1 MKTYINKYYIL
12 LLLCS
17 LGLIA
22 SCKKYINEGPI
33 DSPTNDNFWTTER
46 AAESGLAGA
55 YGLLRTALTNSR
67 AYFVF
72 GDATADE
79 FIFNGNNWT
88 LSDLASDYNFN
99 FAYEPYEEEV
109 NDWTPFYQAISQC
122 NLILSKVP
130 AIPASGFTDDPTTT
144 KNQILGEAYF
154 VRAYCYY
161 YISQVWGQPVIVTQA
176 YTDPI
181 NAQPIARSTTAA
193 GFAQA
198 ASDLAA
204 SIKLLPYGYTNPADV
219 AVQASRGA
227 AFALLAKTYL
237 WQKQYKQASDAAD
250 SVIMNGGYTLEA
262 GAMYGNIFKG
272 HDKESIF
279 EINMLYSPNQNEAQ
293 NGEYDPTTGQTG
305 VFAQFLAEPFI
316 AGKDPQSIW
325 NVNLDLV
332 NHLFDTTAA
341 GKKKD
346 VRINATFYGLHSD
359 VTQMIKYANV
369 IYQQPAQQTQPFV
382 SNNMVLL
389 RLADTYLVKAEADV
403 NLGNIGDAAIN
414 LNMVRTRAGL
424 KPVNIANGKTM
435 LYAIMDERG
444 REFYG
449 EGTWYFDLYRSGLI
463 FDAGYD
469 TAIDGYL
476 PARAGNDNAGFQW
489 PLDLRTLLPQDPL
502 LTQNPYWAL
511 ASQN

>member
-12 LLLCS
+12 LLVCS

-33 DSPTNDNFWTTER
+33 DSPTNDNYWVTER

-55 YGLLRTALTNSR
+55 YGLLRTALTSSR

-72 GDATADE
+72 GDATANE
-79 FIFNGNNWT
+79 FIFNGSNWT
-88 LSDLASDYNFN
+88 LADLAPAYNFN

-130 AIPASGFTDDPTTT
+130 AIPASGFTDDPVAT
-144 KNQILGEAYF
+144 KNEILGEAYF

-161 YISQVWGQPVIVTQA
+161 YLSQVWGQPVIVTEA

-181 NAQPIARSTTAA
+181 NAKPVPRSTTAA

-198 ASDLAA
+198 ASDLQA
-204 SIKLLPYGYTNPADV
+204 SIKLLQYGYNNSANI
-219 AVQASRGA
+219 AVQANKGA

-237 WQKQYKQASDAAD
+237 WQKNYKSASAAAD
-250 SVIMNGGYTLEA
+250 SVILRGGYTLEP
-262 GAMYGNIFKG
+262 GATYGNIFKG
-272 HDKESIF
+272 HDQESIF
-279 EINMLYSPNQNEAQ
+279 EINMIYSPNQNEAQ
-293 NGEYDPTTGQTG
+293 SAGSGA
-305 VFAQFLAEPFI
+305 FSQFLAEPFVF
-316 AGKDPQSIW
+316 GKDPTTSIW
-325 NVNLDLV
+325 LVNTDLV
-332 NHLFDTTAA
+332 NNLYDTTAA
-341 GKKKD
+341 GMAKD
-346 VRINATFYGLHSD
+346 ARIKATFYGLQSS
-359 VTQMIKYANV
+359 TPQMVKYANV
-369 IYQQPAQQTQPFV
+369 IYQQPAQQADPFV

-403 NLGNIGDAAIN
+403 NLGNMGDAALYVN
-414 LNMVRTRAGL
+414 KVRERAGL
-424 KPVNIANGKTM
+424 GKLTITDPTQM
-435 LYAIMDERG
+435 MYNIMDERG
-444 REFYG
+444 REFFG
-449 EGTWYFDLYRSGLI
+449 EGTWFFDLYRTGLI
-463 FDAGYD
+463 LDPGYD
-469 TAIDGYL
+469 NAIEGYL

-489 PLDLRTLLPQDPL
+489 PLDLRLLLPQDPL
-502 LTQNPYWAL
+502 LTQNPYWSL

>member
-12 LLLCS
+12 LLLGS

-33 DSPTNDNFWTTER
+33 DSPTNDNYWVTER

-55 YGLLRTALTNSR
+55 YGLLRTALTNNR
-67 AYFVF
+67 ACFVM
-72 GDATADE
+72 GDATANE
-79 FIFNGNNWT
+79 FIFNSYTWT
-88 LSDLASDYNFN
+88 VADLAPAHNFN
-99 FAYEPYEEEV
+99 FAYEPYEEEL

-130 AIPASGFTDDPTTT
+130 SIPASGFTDDPTAT
-144 KNQILGEAYF
+144 KNEILGEAYF

-181 NAQPIARSTTAA
+181 NAKPVPRSTTAA

-198 ASDLAA
+198 ASDLLA
-204 SIKLLPYGYTNPADV
+204 SIKLLQYGYSNTANI
-219 AVQASRGA
+219 AVQANKGT

-237 WQKQYKQASDAAD
+237 WQKQYKQASAAAD
-250 SVIMNGGYTLEA
+250 SVILNGGYTLEK
-262 GAMYGNIFKG
+262 GATYSNIFKG
-272 HDKESIF
+272 HDPESIF
-279 EINMLYSPNQNEAQ
+279 EMNMLFSANQNEAQ
-293 NGEYDPTTGQTG
+293 SANSGA
-305 VFAQFLAEPFI
+305 FSQFLAEPFV
-316 AGKDPQSIW
+316 AGKDPNKTIW
-325 NVNLDLV
+325 WVNTDLV
-332 NHLFDTTAA
+332 TSLFADTTDTA
-341 GKKKD
+341 KD
-346 VRINATFYGLHSD
+346 VRIKATFYGLQ
-359 VTQMIKYANV
+359 TATPQMVKYANV
-369 IYQQPAQQTQPFV
+369 VYQQPAQQVDPFV
-382 SNNMVLL
+382 SNNLVLL

-403 NLGNIGDAAIN
+403 NLGNTGDAAIY
-414 LNMVRTRAGL
+414 LNKVRERAGL
-424 KPVNIANGKTM
+424 SDATSTDPKQM
-435 LYAIMDERG
+435 MYFIMDERG
-444 REFYG
+444 REFFG
-449 EGTWYFDLYRSGLI
+449 EGTWFYDLYRTGLI
-463 FDAGYD
+463 LDANYD
-469 TAIDGYL
+469 NSIEGYL

>member
-12 LLLCS
+12 LLLGS

-33 DSPTNDNFWTTER
+33 DSPTNDNYWVTER

-67 AYFVF
+67 AYFVM
-72 GDATADE
+72 GDATANE
-79 FIFNGNNWT
+79 FIFNSSNWT
-88 LSDLASDYNFN
+88 LADLAPAYNFN
-99 FAYEPYEEEV
+99 FAYEPYEGEL

-122 NLILSKVP
+122 NLIISKVP
-130 AIPASGFTDDPTTT
+130 SIPASGFTDDPTAT
-144 KNQILGEAYF
+144 KNEILGEAYF

-198 ASDLAA
+198 ASDLLT
-204 SIKLLPYGYTNPADV
+204 SIKLLQYGYSNPANI
-219 AVQASRGA
+219 AVQASKGS

-237 WQKQYKQASDAAD
+237 WQKQYKLASAAAD
-250 SVIMNGGYTLEA
+250 SVILRGGYTLEP
-262 GAMYGNIFKG
+262 GATYSNIFKG
-272 HDKESIF
+272 HDQESIF
-279 EINMLYSPNQNEAQ
+279 EINMIYSPNQNEAQ
-293 NGEYDPTTGQTG
+293 SAGSGA
-305 VFAQFLAEPFI
+305 FSQFLAAPFVF
-316 AGKDPQSIW
+316 GKDPGSSIW
-325 NVNLDLV
+325 WVNTELV
-332 NHLFDTTAA
+332 NNLYDTTSNGANDA
-341 GKKKD
+341 
-346 VRINATFYGLHSD
+346 RIKATFYGLQTGAPMM
-359 VTQMIKYANV
+359 VKYSNV
-369 IYQQPAQQTQPFV
+369 IYQQPAQQASPFV

-389 RLADTYLVKAEADV
+389 RLADTYLVKAEADA
-403 NLGNIGDAAIN
+403 NLGNTGDAAIY
-414 LNMVRTRAGL
+414 LNKVRERAGL
-424 KPVNIANGKTM
+424 SDTTSTDPKQM
-435 LYAIMDERG
+435 MYLIMDERG
-444 REFYG
+444 REFFG
-449 EGTWYFDLYRSGLI
+449 EGTWFYDLYRTGLI
-463 FDAGYD
+463 IDPGYD
-469 TAIDGYL
+469 NAIEGYL
-476 PARAGNDNAGFQW
+476 PARTGNDNAGFQW

>member
-33 DSPTNDNFWTTER
+33 DSPTNDNFWVSER

-67 AYFVF
+67 ACFVF
-72 GDATADE
+72 GDATASE
-79 FIFNGNNWT
+79 FLFNQNNWT
-88 LSDLASDYNFN
+88 LQSLQPDNNFN
-99 FAYEPYEEEV
+99 FDYEPYEEELV
-109 NDWTPFYQAISQC
+109 DWTPFYKAISQC

-130 AIPASGFTDDPTTT
+130 AIPASGFTDDPVAT

-161 YISQVWGQPVIVTQA
+161 YLSQVWGQPVIVTQA

-198 ASDLAA
+198 ASDLMA
-204 SIKLLPYGYTNPADV
+204 SIKLLPYGYSNPANT
-219 AVQASRGA
+219 AVQANRGA

-237 WQKQYKQASDAAD
+237 WQKQYQLASAAAD
-250 SVIMNGGYTLEA
+250 SVILHGGYTLEP
-262 GAMYGNIFKG
+262 GATYSNIFKG
-272 HDKESIF
+272 HDQESIF

-316 AGKDPQSIW
+316 AGKDPQGIW
-325 NVNLDLV
+325 NVNLNLV
-332 NHLFDTTAA
+332 NHLYDTTAA
-341 GKKKD
+341 GRAKD
-346 VRINATFYGLHSD
+346 VRINATFYGLQSV
-359 VTQMIKYANV
+359 VTQMVKYANV

-403 NLGNIGDAAIN
+403 NLGNTGNAALY
-414 LNMVRTRAGL
+414 LNKVRLRAGL
-424 KPVNIANGKTM
+424 GHTASTDPKQM
-435 LYAIMDERG
+435 MYLIMDERG
-444 REFYG
+444 REFFG
-449 EGTWYFDLYRSGLI
+449 EGTWYFDLYRTGLI